1 MDIDTVDAKKAQCHV
16 IQFSIVFF
24 FCLSFRLLIG
34 PGKKKKT
41 KFRVRNDGE
50 EDERQ
55 LDDEVDEKV

>member
-1 MDIDTVDAKKAQCHV
+1 
-16 IQFSIVFF
+16 
-24 FCLSFRLLIG
+24 LLIG